1 MRYEVYGKGVRGER
15 REARGERKEMRGG
28 ATPPPSCA
36 HVRPSSEALLL
47 LIYLHTYLRTS
58 FACPRTP
65 IE

>member
-36 HVRPSSEALLL
+36 HVRPSSEAHAQSPQRSPEGEALAGGEAL
-47 LIYLHTYLRTS
+47 
-58 FACPRTP
+58 A
-65 IE
+65 